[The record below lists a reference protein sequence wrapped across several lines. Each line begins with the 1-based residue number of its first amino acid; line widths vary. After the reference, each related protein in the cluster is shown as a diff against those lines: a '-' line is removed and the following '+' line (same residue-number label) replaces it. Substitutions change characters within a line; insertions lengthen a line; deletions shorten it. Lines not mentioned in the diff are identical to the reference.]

1 MTSPDDLSGIAKA
14 LAERIRFDACLG
26 VFATP
31 IAAELIEA
39 ALRLQRE
46 AGRREVMSGKLTL
59 QQIAAA
65 QGVKPLTDIRD
76 LAGGLPDDFEIPVG
90 HSAEA
95 DVLRLRTALHMYGQH
110 LATCDTRWHE
120 VSPGHCWSGHSDR
133 PCTCGFAAVSE
144 GGTDVTPR

>member
-1 MTSPDDLSGIAKA
+1 MTSPDDLSVIAKA
-14 LAERIRFDACLG
+14 QNAEQKADCTESKHLWDDPLFLPARELHLRFGHDCSLSLADCEACQDEI
-26 VFATP
+26 AT
-31 IAAELIEA
+31 IAA

-46 AGRREVMSGKLTL
+46 EGRREVMSGKLTL

-95 DVLRLRTALHMYGQH
+95 DVLRLRTANAQLLERIAELEKH
-110 LATCDTRWHE
+110 
-120 VSPGHCWSGHSDR
+120 
-133 PCTCGFAAVSE
+133 AANT
-144 GGTDVTPR
+144 GK